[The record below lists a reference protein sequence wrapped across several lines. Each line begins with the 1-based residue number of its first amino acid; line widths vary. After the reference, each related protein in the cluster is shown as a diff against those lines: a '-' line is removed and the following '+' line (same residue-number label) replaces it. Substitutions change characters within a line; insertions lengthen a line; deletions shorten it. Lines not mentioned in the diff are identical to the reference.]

1 MYMLA
6 SIVEIRIRDAKV
18 SISKLYLSLKISMD
32 TASGVPCIKTEINLS
47 KFVTSKKDAIIN
59 AIMGRKIILNKLS
72 LKALKSLL
80 YFLP

>member
-1 MYMLA
+1 MLA

-18 SISKLYLSLKISMD
+18 SVSKLYLSLRISMD
-32 TASGVPCIKTEINLS
+32 TASGVPCIRTEIIFS

-59 AIMGRKIILNKLS
+59 AIIGRKIILNKLS
-72 LKALKSLL
+72 LRALRKLL